1 MISTTNEKLDVL
13 MARQGIYD
21 GQNELFGYE
30 LLYRGHQF
38 ELNFPEEQYSATIE
52 VLSNL
57 ASFGVEKRIDC
68 SKKAFINISQ
78 SFLKSP
84 SFFPSNTNGLVLELL
99 ETIVLTPQILRT
111 IRNLK
116 RQNFEFAL
124 DDYCFE
130 SHHAPLLPYVDYIK
144 IDVLECPLT
153 LIETKIDAL
162 RNVTNATLLAEK
174 IEDVETYERCK
185 ELGFALFQGF
195 FIEKPTLVKGVQV
208 KPNKQVVLKLLSEI
222 SRDNIT
228 AAELSQLISCD
239 PRLVTKTLTLVNSPL
254 FSRSQK
260 ITCIKQAIV
269 SLGLDAVRKWL
280 MVLLLVSE
288 SNSPL
293 ELFRILLARAKL
305 LELFAVSKQLQ
316 GTDEYFLL
324 GLFSE
329 LDTVLQLD
337 MKSIVNS
344 IPLSRALYNA
354 LLYQKGHLGELL
366 KSFLMWERGITS
378 TINNK
383 DRQLIA
389 RLYWESQ
396 HWADE
401 LVDSL
406 GVLTPVQKFE
416 SVDG

>member
-1 MISTTNEKLDVL
+1 
-13 MARQGIYD
+13 
-21 GQNELFGYE
+21 
-30 LLYRGHQF
+30 
-38 ELNFPEEQYSATIE
+38 
-52 VLSNL
+52 
-57 ASFGVEKRIDC
+57 
-68 SKKAFINISQ
+68 
-78 SFLKSP
+78 
-84 SFFPSNTNGLVLELL
+84 VLELL

>member
-1 MISTTNEKLDVL
+1 M
-13 MARQGIYD
+13 
-21 GQNELFGYE
+21 
-30 LLYRGHQF
+30 YRGHQF

-124 DDYCFE
+124 DDYCLE

-305 LELFAVSKQLQ
+305 LELFAVSKQL
-316 GTDEYFLL
+316 
-324 GLFSE
+324 
-329 LDTVLQLD
+329 
-337 MKSIVNS
+337 
-344 IPLSRALYNA
+344 
-354 LLYQKGHLGELL
+354 
-366 KSFLMWERGITS
+366 
-378 TINNK
+378 
-383 DRQLIA
+383 
-389 RLYWESQ
+389 
-396 HWADE
+396 
-401 LVDSL
+401 
-406 GVLTPVQKFE
+406 
-416 SVDG
+416 